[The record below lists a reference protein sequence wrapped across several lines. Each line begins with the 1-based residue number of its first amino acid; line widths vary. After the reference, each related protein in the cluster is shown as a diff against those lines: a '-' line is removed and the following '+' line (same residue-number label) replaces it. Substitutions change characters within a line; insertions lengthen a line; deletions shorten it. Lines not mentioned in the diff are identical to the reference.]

1 MTKHIIFM
9 SLFQLILLFVFLVGG
24 EYIIPEPETQ
34 LRYTQY
40 RSLVG
45 MEENDKV
52 FPGRLY
58 KINGDELY

>member
-9 SLFQLILLFVFLVGG
+9 SLFQLILLFVFLFGG

-58 KINGDELY
+58 KVNGDELY